1 MAITASAVIRIG
13 ASVLSNEKTRNILG
27 WVLTAVFAPLILFVA
42 LIFGIGSG
50 TAAHN
55 NYAVQSSFYGKGF
68 SGKIP
73 AEYRD
78 HVTDMQT
85 AFARL
90 DVAVSSANAYA
101 AAGNSLDP
109 QRVKAVFYALC
120 FGEDAPSRREAARF
134 TACFCRIVSYPVS
147 VPVLD
152 EEGNPTGPVDVV
164 TVMTPLPLE
173 TAYENLAVEMGRTI
187 TEEEK
192 DNAAHIYALVTAPSE
207 DGSAVQFLA
216 GGDSVLEIDPSIF
229 TDPDTKN
236 AADLAAYAVNA
247 WESGWGYVWGTF
259 GTVLTDDLF
268 QYKLEQ
274 YPSEV
279 GGYRDFIQ
287 TNWLGGRTT
296 DCIGLIKGYGWLD
309 ADAMTIGYGTNGMP
323 DIGANQMYYG
333 APVSGTID
341 TIPETPGL
349 AVWCSGHIGVYI
361 GNGEVIEAMGT
372 KYGVVKT
379 RLADR
384 PWTHWLEVPYIKY
397 D

>member
-101 AAGNSLDP
+101 VPGNSLDP
-109 QRVKAVFYALC
+109 LRVKAVFYALC

-147 VPVLD
+147 APVLD

-192 DNAAHIYALVTAPSE
+192 DNATHIYALVTAPSE

-309 ADAMTIGYGTNGMP
+309 ADTMTIGYGTNGMP

-333 APVSGTID
+333 ASVSGTID

>member
-1 MAITASAVIRIG
+1 MAITASAVIKIG
-13 ASVLSNEKTRNILG
+13 ASVLSNEKTRNVLG

-120 FGEDAPSRREAARF
+120 FGEKAPSRREAARF

-147 VPVLD
+147 APVLD
-152 EEGNPTGPVDVV
+152 EEGNPTGHVDVV

-268 QYKLEQ
+268 QYK
-274 YPSEV
+274 
-279 GGYRDFIQ
+279 Q
-287 TNWLGGRTT
+287 T
-296 DCIGLIKGYGWLD
+296 
-309 ADAMTIGYGTNGMP
+309 
-323 DIGANQMYYG
+323 
-333 APVSGTID
+333 
-341 TIPETPGL
+341 
-349 AVWCSGHIGVYI
+349 
-361 GNGEVIEAMGT
+361 
-372 KYGVVKT
+372 
-379 RLADR
+379 
-384 PWTHWLEVPYIKY
+384 
-397 D
+397 